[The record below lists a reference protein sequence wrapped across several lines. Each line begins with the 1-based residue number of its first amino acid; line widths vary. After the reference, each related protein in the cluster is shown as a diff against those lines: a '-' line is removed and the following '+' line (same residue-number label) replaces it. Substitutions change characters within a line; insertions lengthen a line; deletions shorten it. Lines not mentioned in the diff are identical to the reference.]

1 MPSLSTISQLPDAIR
16 DELDAELVK
25 RSFSGYVALA
35 EWLKEKGFGISKSAL
50 HRYGQDFAARVEA
63 IRKST
68 ELAKS
73 LRAQLGD
80 DAGALNDASL
90 RLGQHLLFEI
100 MQRIN
105 PDEVDFVDFPKLM
118 RAVADLSRASVS
130 QKKWQQAYDAEVRAR
145 TVEVAEE
152 VSQTAKAA
160 GVSEEGILFMRRK
173 ILGIPEND

>member
-1 MPSLSTISQLPDAIR
+1 MPKPSSITQLPDAIR

-25 RSFSGYVALA
+25 RSFSGYAALA
-35 EWLKEKGFGISKSAL
+35 EWLESKGFGISKSAL

-68 ELAKS
+68 ELAKA

-105 PDEVDFVDFPKLM
+105 PDDVDFVDFPKLM

-130 QKKWQQAYDAEVRAR
+130 QKKWQQDYDAEVRTR
-145 TVEVAEE
+145 AEAAADE
-152 VSQTAKAA
+152 VSKTAKSQ

-173 ILGIPEND
+173 ILGIPENA